1 MKLLIETEIP
11 EDELLKLKLRNLNVL
26 FPFATK
32 VTLDYGG
39 KTIYTDGKIVGKKE
53 KVVVASFE
61 YEHDDGDQIWSDVTT
76 YYQNTEHLKKN
87 MKMDIMR
94 KLQLFLSPKKK

>member
-39 KTIYTDGKIVGKKE
+39 KTIYTDGK
-53 KVVVASFE
+53 S
-61 YEHDDGDQIWSDVTT
+61 
-76 YYQNTEHLKKN
+76 
-87 MKMDIMR
+87 
-94 KLQLFLSPKKK
+94 